1 MTYSGSLAYELNRL
15 AGTWVTE
22 APTGPFVAWGDSLT
36 HGTGGGGT
44 SYPSIL
50 SSLARGFFITVEGIG
65 GETSTQIAAR
75 QNGVLNTLSVTGDSI
90 PASGP
95 VAVTANTAAV
105 PTVQGDWSS
114 YGTLAGIPGLL
125 RRQSDGSWLFTR
137 TTAGSVT
144 SCPAGSTFT
153 TDEGVA
159 RRAYPM
165 ILWVGR
171 NNASSR
177 ATVNSDIAAM
187 VAYSTSSSYLV
198 LSVLNG
204 TSEGVGTAAYTNIV
218 TNLNADL
225 ATTYGTKFL
234 DVRGYLVAH
243 GLTDAGITAT
253 TGDVADVAADIVP
266 RSLRY
271 DSVHLNA
278 AGYNVVATQV
288 YNKLRALGLLTP
300 AAGPLDEQGAA
311 NVWAGTTGL
320 ALQGALNTKAGT
332 WGFGLDRV
340 CNLLG
345 GTTNL
350 AAPAALSYATTI
362 TTWAN
367 LALRTW
373 GSLRTWRTP

>member
-1 MTYSGSLAYELNRL
+1 MTYSGSLTYELNRL
-15 AGTWVTE
+15 AQTWVT
-22 APTGPFVAWGDSLT
+22 AATTGPWVAWGDSLT

-50 SSLARGFFITVEGIG
+50 STMARGFVITEEGIG

-75 QNGVLNTLSVTGDSI
+75 QNGVLNALSVTGNSI

-95 VAVTANTAAV
+95 VVVTANTAAV
-105 PTVQGDWSS
+105 PSVQGDWSS
-114 YGTLAGIPGLL
+114 YGTLVGIPGLL
-125 RRQSDGSWLFTR
+125 RRQSDDSFLFTR

-144 SCPAGSTFT
+144 SCPAGSAFT
-153 TDEGVA
+153 TDEGVL
-159 RRAYPM
+159 RRSTPM
-165 ILWVGR
+165 LLWVGR

-177 ATVNSDIAAM
+177 ATVNADIAAM
-187 VAYSTSSSYLV
+187 VAYSTSSNYLV

-204 TSEGVGTAAYTNIV
+204 ASEGVGTTAYTNIV

-234 DVRGYLVAH
+234 DVRGYLVVH

-278 AGYNVVATQV
+278 AGYSVVATQV
-288 YNKLRALGLLTP
+288 YNKLRALGLLTG
-300 AAGPLDEQGAA
+300 AAGPLEEQGAA
-311 NVWAGTTGL
+311 NAWAGTTGF
-320 ALQGALNTKAGT
+320 ATQGALNKRLGT
-332 WGFGLDRV
+332 WGIGLDGV
-340 CNLLG
+340 CNLLA
-345 GTTNL
+345 GTTGF
-350 AAPAALSYATTI
+350 AAPAALSNLI
-362 TTWAN
+362 GNTWGS
-367 LALRTW
+367 LSRRTW
-373 GSLRTWRTP
+373 GSLHTWGMP